1 MLNFII
7 AKIRSLGLIFVVTVL
22 APTLAASVYFGLFA
36 SDVYISESKFV
47 IRSPDKSARG
57 GLGLLISTVGFSRAG
72 DEVYVIDDYVVSRD
86 ALAQLNK
93 SDQFRKA
100 YQRDEASI
108 FDRFD
113 PLGISGTFEDL
124 FEYYQKRVNIAH
136 DSATSITTLTVR
148 AFDAK
153 DAQQINEQLLQMAE
167 GTVNRLSQ
175 RGRQDLVAFAEREVD
190 NAKAAA
196 SRSAIALARYRNQ
209 AGVIDPE
216 RQAAV
221 QLQMVSKLQDELI
234 ANRAQLREL
243 KALAPRNPQI
253 ANLETRVRGLEGDID
268 AELGKVAGDRRS
280 LAATA
285 VEFQRLNIDN
295 QFAEKQ
301 LASAMAS
308 LEDARN
314 EAARKQAYVERV
326 AQPNLPDKAIEP
338 RRLRGILATLLLG
351 LVAWGVVTML
361 LAGVREHQD

>member
-1 MLNFII
+1 MNFML
-7 AKIRSLGLIFVVTVL
+7 AKIRSLGWVFMATVL
-22 APTLAASVYFGLFA
+22 APTLIATIYFGLFA

-47 IRSPDKSARG
+47 IRSPDKASRG
-57 GLGLLISTVGFSRAG
+57 GLGLLISSVGFSRAG
-72 DEVYVIDDYVVSRD
+72 DEVFVIDDYVVSRD
-86 ALAQLNK
+86 ALTQLDK
-93 SDQFRKA
+93 GGEFRKA
-100 YQRDEASI
+100 YQRDDASI

-113 PLGISGTFEDL
+113 PLGFDGTFEDL
-124 FEYYQKRVNIAH
+124 FQYYQKRVNIAH

-148 AFDAK
+148 AFTPE
-153 DAQQINEQLLQMAE
+153 DAQKINEKLLLMAE
-167 GTVNRLSQ
+167 STVNRLSQ
-175 RGRQDLVAFAEREVD
+175 RGRQDLVAFAEREVG
-190 NAKAAA
+190 NAREAA
-196 SRSAIALARYRNQ
+196 SKSAIALARYRNQ

-243 KALAPRNPQI
+243 RTLAPRNPQI
-253 ANLETRVRGLEGDID
+253 AILETRVRGLEGDID

-285 VEFQRLNIDN
+285 VEFQRLQVEN

-301 LASAMAS
+301 LASALAS

-326 AQPNLPDKAIEP
+326 AQPNRPDEAMEP
-338 RRLRGILATLLLG
+338 RRLRGILATLVLG
-351 LVAWGVVTML
+351 LIAWGVVTML